1 MAVTKIWPVKG
12 NIGKP
17 ISYVENELKTAN
29 PEWDKTSLQHL
40 DDVIVYAANE
50 DKTDKKYFV
59 SGINC
64 NADTARDQFV
74 TVKKQ
79 FDKEDGI
86 VAYHAIQSFDTG
98 EVTPELAHRIG
109 CEFAREVW
117 GNEYQVVVATHLN
130 TENIHNHF
138 IINSV
143 SFVHGRRCRAK
154 QWYEIN
160 KINDDICRSYSLKV
174 LEKPNGKGLPY
185 NLHKEEVN
193 GGDSRR
199 NVARRAVDEAIA
211 ASSNMKEFEIALR
224 SMGYSCNFDPKRKY
238 WTIKASTWNKVMR
251 LERLGEDYS
260 NTRIRERI
268 VASRDGKTFQTFQ
281 RALYKKR
288 QYNLTTREHKIKKVG
303 GIKGQYLRYCYMLG
317 YLPKYK
323 HNPARVSPLLKDD
336 LAKLDRITDETR
348 LLCRENITTD
358 VELLSF
364 KDKCLHRIDEAVI
377 ARDKLK
383 NILRRNVSPEE
394 KTNAQNE
401 ITKLN
406 AELKTL
412 RKNVK
417 LVDGI
422 AARSKVIDERINELE
437 IREREVKENE
447 RKR

>member
-1 MAVTKIWPVKG
+1 MAVTKIWSVKG

-109 CEFAREVW
+109 CEFARKVW
-117 GNEYQVVVATHLN
+117 GDEYQVVVATHLN

-160 KINDDICRSYSLKV
+160 KINDDICRSYGLRV
-174 LEKPNGKGLPY
+174 LEKPTGKGLPY
-185 NLHKEEVN
+185 NLHKEDVN

-260 NTRIRERI
+260 NARIRERI
-268 VASRDGKTFQTFQ
+268 AASREGKTFQTFQ
-281 RALYKKR
+281 KALYKKR
-288 QYNLTTREHKIKKVG
+288 QYNLPTREYKIKKVG

-358 VELLSF
+358 VELFSF

-417 LVDGI
+417 LVNGI
-422 AARSKVIDERINELE
+422 AERSKVIDERINELE